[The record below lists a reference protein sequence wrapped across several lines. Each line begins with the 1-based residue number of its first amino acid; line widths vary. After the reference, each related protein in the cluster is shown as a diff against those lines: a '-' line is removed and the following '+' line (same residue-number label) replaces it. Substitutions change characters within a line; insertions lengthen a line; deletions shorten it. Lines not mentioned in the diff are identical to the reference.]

1 VPTTV
6 DTAIEGVRIQSKPV
20 QTREIFDI
28 GGSDIG
34 GSRAC
39 GTNKPR
45 MLPFS
50 DLALCRGFVQ
60 TEGWACARFD
70 RPPLGKHSSWEGSR
84 PGPIGFA
91 RTGIGA
97 CDDGSRQGRPN
108 PPTRGQNGAYILHR
122 GSPSGMI
129 GNNKKARLCR
139 ALYHGCRIP
148 RPRLLTFVPK
158 PR

>member
-1 VPTTV
+1 MMRASVPTTV

-60 TEGWACARFD
+60 TEGLGLRSI
-70 RPPLGKHSSWEGSR
+70 RPPAVRQTFKLG
-84 PGPIGFA
+84 GFA
-91 RTGIGA
+91 PWPHRVRSNRDRSLRWWFPAGASKSAYPRTKW
-97 CDDGSRQGRPN
+97 SLY
-108 PPTRGQNGAYILHR
+108 T
-122 GSPSGMI
+122 SPG
-129 GNNKKARLCR
+129 LPEW
-139 ALYHGCRIP
+139 H
-148 RPRLLTFVPK
+148 
-158 PR
+158 